1 MELIWDK
8 LRVYCCRLQGARY
21 WIPGYGNIRASRLIP
36 SFRLVFL
43 IFFLSTS
50 FQLQAQEDSKFTA
63 KGYLKFL
70 QTVMTEDISK
80 DWYVDNL
87 IHNRIDT
94 KWYPTD
100 KFTAAVEFR
109 NRIFYGASINLFP
122 GYEDYIGKDPGY
134 WDLSWNLATGDS
146 YIFNTTLD
154 RVWIDY
160 TSGDFQAR
168 LGRQRINWGQNLV
181 WNPNDVFNAYSFF
194 DFDYEE
200 RPGTDALRMQY
211 YTSYTSQAEF
221 VYQIGDSI
229 QSMSFAGNY
238 RFNKWNYDFQ
248 FLGGYVKNDA
258 VFGTGWSGDIKGG
271 GFRGE
276 FTYFHSLY
284 DSVDSK
290 SQLVGSISGDYTF
303 RNSLYLHAAAIYN
316 SKGATGNIS
325 IDDSF
330 LLLRSVSAKYL
341 TLSPD
346 MDPTN

>member
-1 MELIWDK
+1 M
-8 LRVYCCRLQGARY
+8 V
-21 WIPGYGNIRASRLIP
+21 
-36 SFRLVFL
+36 
-43 IFFLSTS
+43 
-50 FQLQAQEDSKFTA
+50 
-63 KGYLKFL
+63 
-70 QTVMTEDISK
+70 EDIEK

-94 KWYPTD
+94 RWFPSD
-100 KFTAAVEFR
+100 NWTAAVEFR
-109 NRIFYGASINLFP
+109 NRIFYGASVQLFP
-122 GYEDYIGKDPGY
+122 DYAKYIEQDNGY
-134 WDLSWNLATGDS
+134 WDLSWNIATGDS
-146 YIFNTTLD
+146 YVFNTTLD

-211 YTSYTSQAEF
+211 YTSFTSQAEF
-221 VYQIGDSI
+221 VYQVGDSI
-229 QSMSFAGNY
+229 EDMSFAGNY
-238 RFNKWNYDFQ
+238 RFNKWNYDIQ

-284 DSVDSK
+284 DSAATK
-290 SQLVGSISGDYTF
+290 GQLVGSISGDYTF
-303 RNSLYLHAAAIYN
+303 RNSLFLHLAAIYN
-316 SKGATGNIS
+316 SAGSTGNIV
-325 IDDSF
+325 IDESF
-330 LLLRSVSAKYL
+330 LLLKSVSAKNL
-341 TLSPD
+341 TFSRTELLGQVSYQVSPLIKGD
-346 MDPTN
+346 LASIVNPYDGSFFFGPSGTFSLQDNLEFMFTAQFFFGDDGTLYGDYPHFLYWRLKWAF